1 MKLLCGLGNP
11 GEKYLNTRHNAGFLF
26 LDAFAHE
33 HDFPEFQE
41 KWGGLV
47 SEKGQGDEKIL
58 LLKPLSFMNRSGEV
72 LQRFVQFYKPPLS
85 SVCVVYD
92 DVDLPLGAV
101 RFREKG
107 SAGTHNG
114 MKSVLFSLNTEGVPR
129 LRLGVEA
136 REPEMQDQMALSDYV
151 LGDFS
156 KEERE
161 HLNKS
166 FKEGMELLVKNSL
179 A

>member
-11 GEKYLNTRHNAGFLF
+11 GEKYVNTRHNAGFLF
-26 LDAFAHE
+26 LDAFAKMHG
-33 HDFPEFQE
+33 FPPFQE
-41 KWGGLV
+41 KWGALV
-47 SEKGQGDEKIL
+47 SEKGQGDEKTL

-72 LQRFVQFYKPPLS
+72 LLHFAQFYKVPLTAL
-85 SVCVVYD
+85 CVIYD
-92 DVDLPLGAV
+92 DVDLPLGTV

-114 MKSVLFSLNTEGVPR
+114 MKSILHSFGSENFPR
-129 LRLGVEA
+129 LRLGIES
-136 REPEMQDQMALSDYV
+136 REPELLEKMDLADFV
-151 LGDFS
+151 LGEFS

-161 HLNKS
+161 RLGTA
-166 FKEGMELLVKNSL
+166 FEEAVDLLSKNPL